1 MIHNPTA
8 IGPCVLVLGMF
19 DGVHRGHQEL
29 LMQGGERAQKLKVP
43 LVVSTFEPHPLEV
56 LFPDKAPKRLTTLQE
71 RAEIMAGYGVDALCV
86 DTFTRSVAGTEPRD
100 FLDGMVRTYRPK
112 CVVCGYNYTFGARG
126 AGKPEDLT
134 AYGLE
139 HGFETLVVPPVEIAG
154 ESVSSTRIRRE
165 LEAGHIRM
173 ASRLLGHAYTLEGV
187 IEDGKHLGRTIGF
200 PTANLHYDPA
210 KVLPAYGVYLAY
222 LTCEGSRA
230 RESVVNIGCHP
241 TLPDG
246 TVTVEAHMLQ
256 EHADLYGQKAVLT
269 LMDFVR
275 GEKRFDSKE
284 DLVAQIEKDKDY
296 AMAWFEQHS
305 R

>member
-1 MIHNPTA
+1 MYNPTA

-29 LMQGGERAQKLKVP
+29 LMQGGERAQALKVP
-43 LVVSTFEPHPLEV
+43 LVVSTFEPHPMEV
-56 LFPDKAPKRLTTLQE
+56 LFPDRAPKRLTTLSE

-86 DTFTRSVAGTEPRD
+86 DTFTKEVADTAPQA
-100 FLDGMVRTYRPK
+100 FLDGLVRTYQPR

-134 AYGLE
+134 AYGRL
-139 HGFETLVVPPVEIAG
+139 HGFETIVVPPVEIAG
-154 ESVSSTRIRRE
+154 EAVSSTRIRAE

-173 ASRLLGHAYTLEGV
+173 ASRLLGHAYTLEGL

-200 PTANLHYDPA
+200 PTANLHYDPS
-210 KVLPAYGVYLAY
+210 KVLPVYGVYLAY
-222 LTCEGSRA
+222 LCCEGGRA
-230 RESVVNIGCHP
+230 KESVVNIGRHP

-246 TVTVEAHMLQ
+246 TVTVEAHMIQ
-256 EHADLYGQKAVLT
+256 ENADLYGKKAVLT

-275 GEKRFDSKE
+275 EEKRFDSKE
-284 DLVAQIEKDKDY
+284 DLMAQIEKDRAY
-296 AMAWFEQHS
+296 AVAWFEQHS